1 MGSTNKTSNLKLNS
15 WIGSDKPQRVD
26 FNQDNSILDKVIS
39 EHNEDKQI
47 HITQAE
53 RENWNTFV
61 KTGVYFGNG
70 AAERTI
76 ELECDFEISFAI
88 IFAGNRPMSIAG
100 FSNSRHHN
108 YSAFVGRLG
117 STSGAK
123 FSKDY
128 KSLVVTQST
137 SALMNNEYINLNESG
152 VSYTYI
158 LFR

>member
-1 MGSTNKTSNLKLNS
+1 MSSTNKTSNLKLNS
-15 WIGSDKPQRVD
+15 WIVSDKPQRID
-26 FNQDNSILDKVIS
+26 FNYDNNIIDEAIS
-39 EHNEDKQI
+39 SHNRNKTI
-47 HITQAE
+47 HITQEE
-53 RENWNTFV
+53 RKNWSTFT
-61 KTGVYFGNG
+61 KSGVYFGDG

-76 ELECDFEISFAI
+76 ELECDFDISFVI
-88 IFAGNRPMSIAG
+88 VFASNRPVSIAG

-128 KSLVVTQST
+128 KSLVVNQSS
-137 SALMNNEYINLNESG
+137 SALMNNEYINLNELG

>member
-1 MGSTNKTSNLKLNS
+1 MSSTNKTGKLKLNS

-26 FNQDNSILDKVIS
+26 FNNDNHILDKVIS
-39 EHNEDKQI
+39 EHNENSII

-53 RENWNTFV
+53 RENWSTFV
-61 KTGVYFGNG
+61 KSGVYFGNG
-70 AAERTI
+70 SAERTI
-76 ELECDFEISFAI
+76 NLDCDFDISFAI
-88 IFAGNRPMSIAG
+88 VFADSRPMSIAG

-108 YSAFVGRLG
+108 YSAFVGRFG

-128 KSLVVTQST
+128 KSLIVTQSS
-137 SALMNNEYINLNESG
+137 SALLNNEYMNLNESG

>member
-1 MGSTNKTSNLKLNS
+1 MSSTNKTKNLKLNS
-15 WIGSDKPQRVD
+15 WIGSDKPQRID
-26 FNQDNSILDKVIS
+26 FNADNYIIDEAIS
-39 EHNEDKQI
+39 AHNENKEI

-53 RENWNTFV
+53 RKNWSTFV
-61 KTGVYFGNG
+61 KSGVYFGNG
-70 AAERTI
+70 SAERTI
-76 ELECDFEISFAI
+76 NLNCDFEISFAV
-88 IFAGNRPMSIAG
+88 IFASNRPLNISA
-100 FSNSRHHN
+100 FSDSRHHS

-128 KSLVVTQST
+128 KSLVVNQSS